1 MLAEQQRQ
9 TPKIRMSA
17 LRIRLCAIPLV
28 LRADVVD
35 HVAEMIVGVF
45 VVGVRVGEVVFW
57 ELEDD
62 GDEDEELAD
71 DFLPAVAVEGGD
83 FGVVFTGDFVEGF
96 VGVGWDGFGDVELGI
111 VRI

>member
-1 MLAEQQRQ
+1 
-9 TPKIRMSA
+9 MSA

-35 HVAEMIVGVF
+35 HVAEMIVRVF

-83 FGVVFTGDFVEGF
+83 FGVVLTGDFVEGF
-96 VGVGWDGFGDVELGI
+96 VGVGWDGFRDVELGF
-111 VRI
+111 VRIEAGVGEG

>member
-1 MLAEQQRQ
+1 
-9 TPKIRMSA
+9 MSA

-28 LRADVVD
+28 LCADVVD
-35 HVAEMIVGVF
+35 HVAEMIVRVF
-45 VVGVRVGEVVFW
+45 VVGVRVGEVIFW

-62 GDEDEELAD
+62 GNKDEELAD

-83 FGVVFTGDFVEGF
+83 FGVIFTGDFVEWF

-111 VRI
+111 VRMWIGVEGV